1 MLLNTSFATNTFGI
15 ITYLMIYHIPWY
27 SLIYTASSKHDIYQ
41 SSYKM
46 YILHHHYTSILPCL
60 GLVFSLR
67 IHLYTIYV
75 FYIISRFHAQISFHL
90 LVSRVHHHGTIYQSY
105 IIYHCYFYIMLH
117 KSLSKYIILL

>member
-1 MLLNTSFATNTFGI
+1 MLLNTSFASNIFGI

-27 SLIYTASSKHDIYQ
+27 SLIYTASSTHDINQ
-41 SSYKM
+41 SFYKM

-75 FYIISRFHAQISFHL
+75 FYIISRFHAQILFNL
-90 LVSRVHHHGTIYQSY
+90 LVFRVYHPGTIYQSY